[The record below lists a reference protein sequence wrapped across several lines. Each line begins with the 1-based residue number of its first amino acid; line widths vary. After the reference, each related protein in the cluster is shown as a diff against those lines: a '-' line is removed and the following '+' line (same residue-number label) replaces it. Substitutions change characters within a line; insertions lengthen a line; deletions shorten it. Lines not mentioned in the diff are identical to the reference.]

1 MRNDNFIRALANQ
14 SHLPLP
20 LVLFEGLNTE
30 NLSKQICA
38 FLNGNGGWIVVGI
51 NDNGECVGTTPE
63 LADEI
68 QSSIV
73 SNINPLPLVYLQ
85 AEEEDGKTIVLITVL
100 KGSLPPYSYK
110 GRYYVQVGDMVKQP
124 SQDETAML
132 LRDSKNVRTSW
143 EADACVM
150 ADEYS
155 MDKVLM
161 QKVYDDGTEI
171 GRLRHSNNGLLDVL
185 SELRLMNIMTVSN
198 GAVAMFAKDTRRL
211 LPQCRVRIQLM
222 IGGKA
227 ADSYDD
233 TWIIEGNIFTCLETV
248 IGYFKE
254 RLPFVS
260 HFSSSKSQRDDMLI
274 YPIDVIDEAVSNAL
288 IHRDYTDRMDEVTI
302 FIYKDRLEI
311 TNSGEMPSDIMISKN
326 KFKQHGSVLRNPLM
340 AEVFYIAGKM
350 EKTGRGLQLI
360 SGKMKELGVK
370 LPEWKSENGKTCLT
384 IFKTTTK
391 RSVPDRAMRFLSF
404 CHKGDSFSKREYI
417 KFFDSSIS
425 ETSAKNDLSA
435 LVDMGIVEQ
444 ISKGPATR
452 YVVK

>member
-1 MRNDNFIRALANQ
+1 MRNSSFIRALANQ

-20 LVLFEGLNTE
+20 LVFFKGLSIE
-30 NLSKQICA
+30 SLSKQICA
-38 FLNGNGGWIVVGI
+38 FLNGDGGWIIIGI
-51 NDNGECVGTTPE
+51 SDKGECVGTEPR
-63 LADEI
+63 LSGEI

-73 SNINPLPLVYLQ
+73 SNINPLPLVYVQTEL
-85 AEEEDGKTIVLITVL
+85 EEGKTVVLITVL

-110 GRYYVQVGDMVKQP
+110 GRFYVQIGDRVVQP

-132 LRDSKNVRTSW
+132 LRDSRNIRTSW

-155 MDKVLM
+155 MDNILM
-161 QKVYDDGTEI
+161 QKVYDDGIEI
-171 GRLRHSNNGLLDVL
+171 GRLRHSDNGLLDVL
-185 SELRLMNIMTVSN
+185 SELRLMNVMSVSN
-198 GAVAMFAKDTRRL
+198 GAVALFAKDTRRL

-222 IGGKA
+222 LGGKA
-227 ADSYDD
+227 AENYDD
-233 TWIIEGNIFTCLETV
+233 TQIIEGNIFKCLDTV
-248 IGYFKE
+248 IEYFKD

-260 HFSSSKSQRDDMLI
+260 KFSSSKSHRDDMLI

-302 FIYKDRLEI
+302 FVYKDRLEI
-311 TNSGEMPSDIMISKN
+311 TNSGEMPSDIMISKS
-326 KFKQHGSVLRNPLM
+326 KFKQHGSILRNPLM
-340 AEVFYIAGKM
+340 AEIFYIAGKM

-384 IFKTTTK
+384 IFKTTIRKTI
-391 RSVPDRAMRFLSF
+391 SERALKFLSS
-404 CHKGDSFSKREYI
+404 CHKGDSFGKRDYI
-417 KFFDSSIS
+417 QAFDNAIS

-435 LVDMGIVEQ
+435 MVNMGVVEQ
-444 ISKGPATR
+444 VGRGPSTR

>member
-1 MRNDNFIRALANQ
+1 MRNNNFIRALANQ

-20 LVLFEGLNTE
+20 LVFFEGLNTE

-38 FLNGNGGWIVVGI
+38 LLNGNGGWIIVGI
-51 NDNGECVGTTPE
+51 NDKGECIGTTPE
-63 LADEI
+63 LAEGI

-73 SNINPLPLVYLQ
+73 TNVNPLPLVYVQ
-85 AEEEDGKTIVLITVL
+85 TEEEDGKTIILITVL

-110 GRYYVQVGDMVKQP
+110 GRYYVQIGDRVVQP

-132 LRDSKNVRTSW
+132 LRESKFVRTSW

-150 ADEYS
+150 ADEFS
-155 MDKVLM
+155 LDKVLM
-161 QKVYDDGTEI
+161 QKVYADGTEI
-171 GRLRHSNNGLLDVL
+171 GRLRNSDNGLLDVL
-185 SELRLMNIMTVSN
+185 SELRLMNVMSVSN
-198 GAVAMFAKDTRRL
+198 GAVALFAKDTSRL

-222 IGGKA
+222 LGGKA
-227 ADSYDD
+227 AENYDD
-233 TWIIEGNIFTCLETV
+233 TQIIEGNIFKCLDSV
-248 IGYFKE
+248 IEYFKD

-260 HFSSSKSQRDDMLI
+260 LFSSSKSHREDMLI
-274 YPIDVIDEAVSNAL
+274 YPIDVIDEAVCNSL

-302 FIYKDRLEI
+302 FIYKDKLEI

-384 IFKTTTK
+384 VFKTTTK
-391 RSVPDRAMRFLSF
+391 RAIPERAQKFLSS
-404 CHKGDSFSKREYI
+404 CSKGDSFGKRDYMQA
-417 KFFDSSIS
+417 FDKGIS

-435 LVDMGIVEQ
+435 MVDMGAVEQ
-444 ISKGPATR
+444 VGRGPSTR

>member
-1 MRNDNFIRALANQ
+1 MRNSNFIKALINQ

-20 LVLFEGLNTE
+20 LVFFKGLNTE

-38 FLNGNGGWIVVGI
+38 FLNGDGGWIILGI
-51 NDNGECVGTTPE
+51 NDKGVCVGTE
-63 LADEI
+63 SGLANKI

-73 SNINPLPLVYLQ
+73 ENINPLPLVYVQ
-85 AEEEDGKTIVLITVL
+85 TENEDGKTIVLITVL

-110 GRYYVQVGDMVKQP
+110 GRFYVQVRDGVVQP
-124 SQDETAML
+124 SHDETAML

-143 EADACVM
+143 EADACVI
-150 ADEYS
+150 ADEFS

-171 GRLRHSNNGLLDVL
+171 GRLRNSDNGLLDVL
-185 SELRLMNIMTVSN
+185 SELRLMNVMSISN
-198 GAVAMFAKDTRRL
+198 GAVALFAKDTRRL

-222 IGGKA
+222 LGGKA
-227 ADSYDD
+227 AESYDD
-233 TWIIEGNIFTCLETV
+233 TQITEGNIFKCLDSV
-248 IGYFKE
+248 IDYFKD

-260 HFSSSKSQRDDMLI
+260 MFSSSKSHRDDMLI
-274 YPIDVIDEAVSNAL
+274 YPIDVIDEAVCNAL

-340 AEVFYIAGKM
+340 AEVFFIAGKM

-360 SGKMKELGVK
+360 SDKMKELGVK
-370 LPEWKSENGKTCLT
+370 LPEWKCENGKTCLT
-384 IFKTTTK
+384 IFKTTIK
-391 RSVPDRAMRFLSF
+391 KAIPERALKFLSS
-404 CHKGDSFSKREYI
+404 HRKGDNFSKRDYMQTLD
-417 KFFDSSIS
+417 KTIS

-435 LVDMGIVEQ
+435 MVDMGVVEQ
-444 ISKGPATR
+444 VGRGPSTK

>member
-1 MRNDNFIRALANQ
+1 MRNNSFIRALANQ

-20 LVLFEGLNTE
+20 LVFFEGLNTE

-38 FLNGNGGWIVVGI
+38 FLNDNGGWIIIGI
-51 NDNGECVGTTPE
+51 NDNGKCVGTTPE
-63 LADEI
+63 LAEEI
-68 QSSIV
+68 QSCIV
-73 SNINPLPLVYLQ
+73 SNINPLPLVYVQ
-85 AEEEDGKTIVLITVL
+85 TEEEDGKTIVLITVL

-110 GRYYVQVGDMVKQP
+110 GRFYIQVGDRVVQP

-171 GRLRHSNNGLLDVL
+171 GRLRHSDNGLLDVL
-185 SELRLMNIMTVSN
+185 SELRLMNVMTVSN
-198 GAVAMFAKDTRRL
+198 GAVALFAKDTRRL

-222 IGGKA
+222 LGGKA
-227 ADSYDD
+227 AENYDD
-233 TWIIEGNIFTCLETV
+233 TQIIEGNIFTCLDSV
-248 IGYFKE
+248 IEYFKD

-260 HFSSSKSQRDDMLI
+260 MFSSSKSHRDDMLI

-311 TNSGEMPSDIMISKN
+311 TNSGEMPSNIMISKN
-326 KFKQHGSVLRNPLM
+326 RFKQHGSVLRNPLM

-370 LPEWKSENGKTCLT
+370 LPEWKCENGKTCLT

-391 RSVPDRAMRFLSF
+391 RSIPERALKFLSS
-404 CHKGDSFSKREYI
+404 CRKGDSFGKRDYMQS
-417 KFFDSSIS
+417 FDKSIS

-435 LVDMGIVEQ
+435 MVDMGAVEQ
-444 ISKGPATR
+444 VGRGPSTR